1 MPGDHVRQR
10 HVYIMRSV
18 EHPDKCYVGLTYDL
32 SKRLD
37 EHNSGSQ
44 VYSRRYAPWE
54 LVTWVTFSDP
64 QLASDFEKYLKTPS
78 GKAFLRK
85 RLVSGG
91 RTSTDEAT

>member
-1 MPGDHVRQR
+1 MKQR
-10 HVYIMRSV
+10 HVYILRSV
-18 EHPDKCYVGLTYDL
+18 EHPAKYYVGLTYDL
-32 SKRLD
+32 SRRLA

-85 RLVSGG
+85 RLVSAV
-91 RTSTDEAT
+91 RISTDEAT